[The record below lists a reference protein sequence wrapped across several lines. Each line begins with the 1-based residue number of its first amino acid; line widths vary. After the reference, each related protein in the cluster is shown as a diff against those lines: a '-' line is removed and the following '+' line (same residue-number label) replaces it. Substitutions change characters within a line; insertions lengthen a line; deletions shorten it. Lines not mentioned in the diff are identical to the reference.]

1 MQATSTPYQEIL
13 TTAIERE
20 IEAHQLYLEMSE
32 RVENQRAQELLQ
44 ELAAQ
49 EQGHRRRLEALLES
63 GVSPEKLARQSKRIE
78 DLGITDF
85 LQETPLDE
93 HSDVQQVLIVAGK
106 REAGSHD
113 LYSALASIADDE
125 ETEALFRFLAEQE
138 LEHKHRIER
147 LYEDL
152 YYTEV

>member
-32 RVENQRAQELLQ
+32 RVENPRAQELLQ

>member
-1 MQATSTPYQEIL
+1 MQTTSSPYQEIL
-13 TTAIERE
+13 RTAMERE
-20 IEAHQLYLEMSE
+20 SEARQLYLDMSE

-49 EQGHRRRLEALLES
+49 EEGHRRRLEALLEH
-63 GVSPEKLARQSKRIE
+63 GILPDQLARQSKRIE

-93 HSDVQQVLIVAGK
+93 NSDVQQVLIVAGK

-113 LYSALASIADDE
+113 LYSALASIAEDE
-125 ETEALFRFLAEQE
+125 ETETLFRFLAEQE
-138 LEHKHRIER
+138 LEHKHRIES
-147 LYEDL
+147 LYEEL